1 LNGHTGYRCKSFMD
15 FVQAVEDIPKIRHQ
29 DCRDWAMKNY
39 SESVVHQKF
48 DRHLQFISSKN
59 FYHGKNTQPS

>member
-1 LNGHTGYRCKSFMD
+1 MD
-15 FVQAVEDIPKIRHQ
+15 FVQAVEDIPKIRNQ

-48 DRHLQFISSKN
+48 DRHLQYISSKN